1 MNSLEIARDLTVA
14 ALANCDNITARKEC
28 GEDVGEMFAAIH
40 KSVES
45 TIANLKSK
53 EVYLDS
59 DNVF

>member
-14 ALANCDNITARKEC
+14 VLANCDNITTCKES
-28 GEDVGEMFAAIH
+28 GEDVGELFAAIH

-53 EVYLDS
+53 EVHLDS
-59 DNVF
+59 DNVM